1 MSKIGVIGGGQ
12 LGRML
17 GLAGL
22 PLGHEFR
29 FYDPSPLSPARH
41 VGGLSVGA
49 FDDFNSLLAFAA
61 DCDFITYEFENVPVR
76 AAEMLNNVRPVRPH
90 PSALRVSQHRAA
102 EKQFIRS
109 HGIDTAPFVYPV
121 ATLSDLTSG
130 LNDLGGTAV
139 LKTCTLGYDGK
150 GQRLLRTQSDAVSA
164 WGELGDHELILEGFV
179 KFDREVSLIAARTV
193 GGDFYSFPL
202 TENVHRDGI
211 LRRSTAL
218 LPGAE
223 GRLQAAAEDY
233 VQRLMVALNYVGVLA
248 VEFFVVGD
256 TLVANEMAPRVHNTG
271 HWTIDGAFTSQFEA
285 HIRAISGLPLSPLVQ
300 HTSSVMVN
308 IVGDLPNIA
317 AVMKL
322 PGTHLH
328 LYDKAPRAGRKLG
341 HITVCMEDTRELAE
355 TTRRLESIT
364 PWVVNL

>member
-1 MSKIGVIGGGQ
+1 V
-12 LGRML
+12 GRL
-17 GLAGL
+17 TT
-22 PLGHEFR
+22 
-29 FYDPSPLSPARH
+29 
-41 VGGLSVGA
+41 GA
-49 FDDFNSLLAFAA
+49 FDDCDSLLAFAA

-76 AAEMLNNVRPVRPH
+76 AAETLNDVRPVMPH
-90 PSALRVSQHRAA
+90 PNALRVSQHRAA

-109 HGIDTAPFVYPV
+109 HGIDTAPFVYPI
-121 ATLSDLTSG
+121 ATQSDLTNG

-150 GQRLLRTQSDAVSA
+150 GQRLLRTEADAISA
-164 WGELGDHELILEGFV
+164 WGELGGHELILEGFV
-179 KFDREVSLIAARTV
+179 EFDREVSLIAARTV

-202 TENVHRDGI
+202 SDNVHRDGI
-211 LRRSTAL
+211 LRCSTVL
-218 LPGAE
+218 LRHSE
-223 GRLQAAAEDY
+223 GRLQSAAKEY

-256 TLVANEMAPRVHNTG
+256 RLVANEIAPRVHNTG

-285 HIRAISGLPLSPLVQ
+285 HIRAISNMPLAPLVQ

-308 IVGDLPNIA
+308 IVGELPNIS

-328 LYDKAPRAGRKLG
+328 LYDKAPRPGRKLG
-341 HITVCMEDTRELAE
+341 HVTVCLDDIRALAE

-364 PWVVNL
+364 PWVVNP